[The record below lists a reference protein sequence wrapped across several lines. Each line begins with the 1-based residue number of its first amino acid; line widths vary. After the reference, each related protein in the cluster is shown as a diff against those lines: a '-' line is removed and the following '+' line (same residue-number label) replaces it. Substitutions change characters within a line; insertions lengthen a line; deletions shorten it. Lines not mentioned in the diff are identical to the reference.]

1 MPVLADD
8 EVCLLLY
15 FGQGPSVRELQ
26 NLGPNLV
33 TDCPK
38 PLLLLVLSCLVW
50 ELILHLWGFT
60 LQLVRFSRLCIQG
73 TNIKPMARS
82 RTEGAT
88 LGTIGIRFQMLGSV
102 AMIVPKGEE
111 KIRSMSDLTP

>member
-1 MPVLADD
+1 
-8 EVCLLLY
+8 
-15 FGQGPSVRELQ
+15 
-26 NLGPNLV
+26 
-33 TDCPK
+33 
-38 PLLLLVLSCLVW
+38 
-50 ELILHLWGFT
+50 
-60 LQLVRFSRLCIQG
+60 
-73 TNIKPMARS
+73 MARS